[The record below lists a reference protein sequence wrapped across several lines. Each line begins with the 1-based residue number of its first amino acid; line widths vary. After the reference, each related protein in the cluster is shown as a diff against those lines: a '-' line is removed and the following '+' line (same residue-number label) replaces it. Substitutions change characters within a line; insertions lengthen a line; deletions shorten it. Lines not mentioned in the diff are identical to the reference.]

1 MIDLLLYI
9 LQLLIVFLVPI
20 IQAVAAAL
28 IADWLKERMATTYE
42 GKHFKPRK

>member
-9 LQLLIVFLVPI
+9 LQLLIVFIVPI

-28 IADWLKERMATTYE
+28 IADWLKERKATTYE

>member
-20 IQAVAAAL
+20 IQAVTAAL
-28 IADWLKERMATTYE
+28 IADWLKERKATTYE